1 MTSVSSSDVRSNV
14 SGSISSKRY
23 RGSDT
28 GSGMD
33 SEGGETCAEMLLS
46 SRNQDDE
53 EQTDEKKLSQSLP
66 ETPKTP
72 ADAGAKKGKGKMKEC
87 PLCAAKLPCSSF
99 PKLRGCQHRSCRT
112 CLRHV
117 RNYYHELNKSSN
129 KNQISFSISSCQSRR
144 IGSKFHV
151 QSVPHFF
158 IQMISKCF
166 QDGSGRHPNI
176 DGEVRSVQS
185 STIPNDGGRC
195 TLVFVFIATKCAA
208 CPQLKCQRPECGTL
222 FCYHCKREW
231 HSNQTCDEARR
242 PEKRKSRGLAFEEI
256 MRNGF
261 HPSADSTLKPGD
273 VKACPRC
280 KTYIVKMDDGSCNHM
295 VCTMCNAEFCW
306 LCLKEISDLHYLSP
320 TGCTFWGKKPW
331 TRKKKLLWQIG
342 TLIGAPLGIALIAG
356 LSIPGIVF
364 GVPVFVGRK
373 VHQRFKY
380 KSKAKRRLLTA
391 TCVVGSLV
399 VSPVMAVMAVGVGV
413 PIMLAYV
420 YGVVPLSLCRNGGC
434 GLSSSDSSLALANID
449 EEQLYGTPGANAP
462 VDVSQFL
469 SDSSKREEIVSIDPS
484 ILSAISMPHE
494 IRPRHYVNLD
504 LRGRRTSFE
513 SVERVNYEE
522 ASVKAM
528 AGSHHYDDKSVH
540 TVYSGHEV
548 TSLNDE
554 QSSTKA
560 LAGSVMDTKSMSES
574 MYRHLIVTKIAEK
587 QHQQDTDDYHEEPG
601 CSSEDQPSTSSVV
614 HPVRSSKPSTSSQ
627 HRGFLLERDEEGLLF
642 TEEGAALL
650 INSSPAMR
658 SSGSVNVDP
667 IDLFKI
673 RSWLDNMKQMVATDA
688 PQEKP
693 YEENLTAEI
702 QTTENERDEEG
713 LLFTEEGAALLIN
726 SSPAMRSSGSV
737 NVDPIDLFKIRS
749 WLDNMKQMVA
759 TDAPQEKP
767 YEPSTRPGSKLRRS
781 GSGKSVHTVATFPA
795 TLGTGM
801 SPAAQMLS
809 DLPMPTYEDIHGVP
823 SSTSGVT
830 VTASR
835 NNTETGIT
843 TENTTDDN
851 VSTSSSS
858 GSQKKKKRRFGIFS
872 NWFSKK

>member
-1 MTSVSSSDVRSNV
+1 MIHTD
-14 SGSISSKRY
+14 KKCY

-53 EQTDEKKLSQSLP
+53 EQMEEKQLSGSLP
-66 ETPKTP
+66 DTPKTLSE
-72 ADAGAKKGKGKMKEC
+72 AAGVKKEKAKKMKEC
-87 PLCAAKLPCSSF
+87 PLCAAKMPSSSF
-99 PKLRGCQHRSCRT
+99 PKLKGCQHRSCRT
-112 CLRHV
+112 CLRQYV
-117 RNYYHELNKSSN
+117 ELSITENRVEVPCPECSS
-129 KNQISFSISSCQSRR
+129 FL
-144 IGSKFHV
+144 
-151 QSVPHFF
+151 
-158 IQMISKCF
+158 
-166 QDGSGRHPNI
+166 HPNDI
-176 DGEVRSVQS
+176 KM
-185 STIPNDGGRC
+185 
-195 TLVFVFIATKCAA
+195 LVGDVPSLMEKYEAFSLRRYLMTEADARWCPAPDCGFVFIATKCAA

-261 HPSADSTLKPGD
+261 HASADSTLKPGD

-331 TRKKKLLWQIG
+331 TRKKKLLWQLG
-342 TLIGAPLGIALIAG
+342 TLIGAPVGIALIAG

-434 GLSSSDSSLALANID
+434 GLSSSDSSLALADID

-462 VDVSQFL
+462 VDVSQFMT
-469 SDSSKREEIVSIDPS
+469 DASKREEIVSIDPS

-494 IRPRHYVNLD
+494 LRSRHYVNLD
-504 LRGRRTSFE
+504 LRGRRTSLE
-513 SVERVNYEE
+513 SGTDFGKGERVNYEE

-528 AGSHHYDDKSVH
+528 AGSHHYDDKSLH
-540 TVYSGHEV
+540 TLCSGHEV

-554 QSSTKA
+554 GSSTKA
-560 LAGSVMDTKSMSES
+560 LAGSVMDNKSMSES
-574 MYRHLIVTKIAEK
+574 MYRHMILSRFVER
-587 QHQQDTDDYHEEPG
+587 QQQMENEEYLEEQG
-601 CSSEDQPSTSSVV
+601 TSDDQPSTSSAVQNLKGA
-614 HPVRSSKPSTSSQ
+614 KPAFPN
-627 HRGFLLERDEEGLLF
+627 HRGFMIERDDDQGFLL

-650 INSSPAMR
+650 INTSPAMR
-658 SSGSVNVDP
+658 SSGSVN
-667 IDLFKI
+667 I
-673 RSWLDNMKQMVATDA
+673 
-688 PQEKP
+688 
-693 YEENLTAEI
+693 
-702 QTTENERDEEG
+702 
-713 LLFTEEGAALLIN
+713 
-726 SSPAMRSSGSV
+726 
-737 NVDPIDLFKIRS
+737 DPIDLFKIRS

-767 YEPSTRPGSKLRRS
+767 YEPSTRPGSKLRRT

-795 TLGTGM
+795 TLGAG
-801 SPAAQMLS
+801 SAAAGQGHSNLS
-809 DLPMPTYEDIHGVP
+809 IPEIVQTLSSAP
-823 SSTSGVT
+823 SETEATITRSTTDVT
-830 VTASR
+830 R
-835 NNTETGIT
+835 NADNTV
-843 TENTTDDN
+843 DDN

-872 NWFSKK
+872 NWFNRNK

>member
-1 MTSVSSSDVRSNV
+1 MKSRSGWSYSDENAGHVAMTSVSSNDVRSNV

-46 SRNQDDE
+46 SKNQDDE
-53 EQTDEKKLSQSLP
+53 EQVDEKQLSQSLP
-66 ETPKTP
+66 ETPKT
-72 ADAGAKKGKGKMKEC
+72 ASEGGVKKGKGKMREC
-87 PLCAAKLPCSSF
+87 PLCATKMASSAF

-112 CLRHV
+112 CLRHYV
-117 RNYYHELNKSSN
+117 ELSITENRVEVPCPECSSFLHPN
-129 KNQISFSISSCQSRR
+129 DIKMLVGDIPSLMDKYESFSLRR
-144 IGSKFHV
+144 YLMTEADARWCPAPDCG
-151 QSVPHFF
+151 
-158 IQMISKCF
+158 
-166 QDGSGRHPNI
+166 
-176 DGEVRSVQS
+176 
-185 STIPNDGGRC
+185 
-195 TLVFVFIATKCAA
+195 FVFIATKCAA

-331 TRKKKLLWQIG
+331 TRKKKLLWQLG
-342 TLIGAPLGIALIAG
+342 TLIGAPVGIALIAG

-380 KSKAKRRLLTA
+380 KGKAQRRLLTA

-434 GLSSSDSSLALANID
+434 GLSSSDSSLALADID

-462 VDVSQFL
+462 VDVSQFMT
-469 SDSSKREEIVSIDPS
+469 DSSKREEIVSIDPS
-484 ILSAISMPHE
+484 ILSAVSMPHE
-494 IRPRHYVNLD
+494 LRTRHYVNLD
-504 LRGRRTSFE
+504 LRGRRTSLE
-513 SVERVNYEE
+513 SGERVNYEE

-540 TVYSGHEV
+540 TLCSGHEV

-574 MYRHLIVTKIAEK
+574 MYRHMILTRYAEK
-587 QHQQDTDDYHEEPG
+587 QQQQENEDEEQG
-601 CSSEDQPSTSSVV
+601 GSEDQPSTSSAAP
-614 HPVRSSKPSTSSQ
+614 PVKGSKPSTSSI
-627 HRGFLLERDEEGLLF
+627 HRGCLIERDDEGLLF

-658 SSGSVNVDP
+658 SSGSVN
-667 IDLFKI
+667 I
-673 RSWLDNMKQMVATDA
+673 
-688 PQEKP
+688 
-693 YEENLTAEI
+693 
-702 QTTENERDEEG
+702 
-713 LLFTEEGAALLIN
+713 
-726 SSPAMRSSGSV
+726 
-737 NVDPIDLFKIRS
+737 DPIDLFKIRS

-767 YEPSTRPGSKLRRS
+767 YEPSSRPGSKLRRS
-781 GSGKSVHTVATFPA
+781 GSGKSVHTIATIP
-795 TLGTGM
+795 L
-801 SPAAQMLS
+801 
-809 DLPMPTYEDIHGVP
+809 GVP
-823 SSTSGVT
+823 GQNLSNLSIPEIVQIVNSAPSESDATI
-830 VTASR
+830 TATR
-835 NNTETGIT
+835 NNTENLRGVV
-843 TENTTDDN
+843 ENTIDDN

-872 NWFSKK
+872 NWFNKNK